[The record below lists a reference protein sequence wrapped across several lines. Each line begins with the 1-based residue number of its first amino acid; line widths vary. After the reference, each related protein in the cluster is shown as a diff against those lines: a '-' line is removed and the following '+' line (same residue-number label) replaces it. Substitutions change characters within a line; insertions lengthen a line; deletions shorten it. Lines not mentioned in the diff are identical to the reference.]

1 MSRQQPQ
8 NPPPTQQ
15 RTTTTKHEG
24 TQQRPPA
31 TTGGASGGA
40 SHKPVVFVI
49 YYSMYGHIE
58 KMSQSI
64 KAGLESV
71 GCECRLYQVAETL
84 PEEVLKKMYAKE
96 KNKSVPIITADK
108 LPEADGILF
117 GMPTRFGT
125 APAQMKALF
134 DACGGL
140 WMGDKLYGKPAGVF
154 FSTGSTAGGQET
166 TALTC
171 VPFFTHLGMIFVPLG
186 YKNKS
191 LQNLDE
197 VHGGSPYG
205 AGTYAG
211 LQGERQP
218 TPLELQL
225 CETQGSE
232 FGKVVKKLSGAA
244 SSYV

>member
-15 RTTTTKHEG
+15 RTTTTKQEG

-84 PEEVLKKMYAKE
+84 PEEVLKKCMQK
-96 KNKSVPIITADK
+96 KKI
-108 LPEADGILF
+108 
-117 GMPTRFGT
+117 
-125 APAQMKALF
+125 
-134 DACGGL
+134 
-140 WMGDKLYGKPAGVF
+140 
-154 FSTGSTAGGQET
+154 
-166 TALTC
+166 
-171 VPFFTHLGMIFVPLG
+171 
-186 YKNKS
+186 
-191 LQNLDE
+191 NLC
-197 VHGGSPYG
+197 
-205 AGTYAG
+205 
-211 LQGERQP
+211 Q
-218 TPLELQL
+218 
-225 CETQGSE
+225 
-232 FGKVVKKLSGAA
+232 
-244 SSYV
+244 

>member
-1 MSRQQPQ
+1 MSRIPPATSTSTQPRPSSKQ
-8 NPPPTQQ
+8 GDVTQ
-15 RTTTTKHEG
+15 
-24 TQQRPPA
+24 QQRPPS
-31 TTGGASGGA
+31 TSGSVSGGGKR
-40 SHKPVVFVI
+40 KPIVYIV

-64 KAGLESV
+64 KTGLESA

-96 KNKSVPIITADK
+96 KDKSVPIITADK

-134 DACGGL
+134 DSCGGL
-140 WMGDKLYGKPAGVF
+140 WMADALYGKPAGVF
-154 FSTGSTAGGQET
+154 FSTGSAGGGQET

-171 VPFFTHLGMIFVPLG
+171 IPFFTHLGMVFVPLG

-205 AGTYAG
+205 AGTFAG
-211 LQGERQP
+211 AGERQP

-225 CETQGSE
+225 CETQGAE
-232 FGKVVKKLSGAA
+232 FAKFVKKLSV
-244 SSYV
+244 SSTSL